1 MDTAT
6 YGSSSSAGAS
16 LYGVRT
22 TGIYCRLG
30 CPARRPRP
38 ENVIFFKTSEEARR
52 AGFRPC
58 KRCNP
63 GASSTADLQTA
74 LVTRACRQIEAA
86 EAEPALGELA
96 REAGLSATHFHRLFK
111 RLTGVTPKSYATAQR
126 AARAESG
133 LRAAPTVTHALYE
146 AGYSSSSRFYASA
159 KDRLG
164 MSPGVFREGGAG
176 QKIRF
181 AVGACSLGA
190 ILVAATETGVCAILM
205 GDDPDALVRDLQDR
219 FAKAELLGGDAGF
232 EETVAKVVG
241 FVEAPRQG
249 LDLPLDIAGTVFQQR
264 VWQSLRAIPLGSTAN
279 YAEIARAIGQPSAA
293 RAVARACAA
302 NPLAMAIPC
311 HRVVRSDGAISGY
324 RWGIARKQ
332 ALLDREKGGASPAHP
347 PPHENELE
355 TMGPASRRSDDRS

>member
-6 YGSSSSAGAS
+6 YALSSSASAP

-22 TGIYCRLG
+22 TGIYCRRG

-38 ENVIFFKTSEEARR
+38 ENIVFFGASEEARR

-63 GASSTADLQTA
+63 DASSAAEPQAA
-74 LVTRACRQIEAA
+74 LVTRACRRIEAA
-86 EAEPALGELA
+86 ETEPALGELA
-96 REAGLSATHFHRLFK
+96 QEAGLSASHFHRLFK
-111 RLTGVTPKSYATAQR
+111 RWTGVTPKSYAKAHRT
-126 AARAESG
+126 ARAESG
-133 LRAAPTVTHALYE
+133 LRLANTVTHALHE
-146 AGYSSSSRFYASA
+146 AGYSSSSCFYASA
-159 KDRLG
+159 KGRLG
-164 MSPGVFREGGAG
+164 MSPGAFRKGGAG

-181 AVGACSLGA
+181 AVGVCSLGA

-232 EETVAKVVG
+232 EEIVAKVVG
-241 FVEAPRQG
+241 LVETPRQG
-249 LDLPLDIAGTVFQQR
+249 LDLPLDIAGTAFQQR
-264 VWQSLRAIPLGSTAN
+264 VWQALRAIPVGSTAN

-293 RAVARACAA
+293 RAVALACGA
-302 NPLAMAIPC
+302 NPLAVAIPC
-311 HRVVRSDGAISGY
+311 HRVVRSDSAISGY

-332 ALLDREKGGASPAHP
+332 ALLDREKG
-347 PPHENELE
+347 
-355 TMGPASRRSDDRS
+355 

>member
-6 YGSSSSAGAS
+6 HALSSPAGAS
-16 LYGVRT
+16 FYGVRT
-22 TGIYCRLG
+22 TGIYCRLE

-38 ENVIFFKTSEEARR
+38 ENIVFFGAPEEARR

-63 GASSTADLQTA
+63 GASSAAEPQAA
-74 LVTRACRQIEAA
+74 LVIRACRRIEAA

-96 REAGLSATHFHRLFK
+96 REAGLSVTHFHRLFK
-111 RLTGVTPKSYATAQR
+111 RWTGVTPKSYAKAHR

-133 LRAAPTVTHALYE
+133 LRLANTVTHALHE

-159 KDRLG
+159 KARLG
-164 MSPGVFREGGAG
+164 MSPDAFRKGGAG

-190 ILVAATETGVCAILM
+190 ILVAATETGVCAILL

-241 FVEAPRQG
+241 LV
-249 LDLPLDIAGTVFQQR
+249 
-264 VWQSLRAIPLGSTAN
+264 
-279 YAEIARAIGQPSAA
+279 
-293 RAVARACAA
+293 
-302 NPLAMAIPC
+302 
-311 HRVVRSDGAISGY
+311 
-324 RWGIARKQ
+324 
-332 ALLDREKGGASPAHP
+332 
-347 PPHENELE
+347 
-355 TMGPASRRSDDRS
+355 